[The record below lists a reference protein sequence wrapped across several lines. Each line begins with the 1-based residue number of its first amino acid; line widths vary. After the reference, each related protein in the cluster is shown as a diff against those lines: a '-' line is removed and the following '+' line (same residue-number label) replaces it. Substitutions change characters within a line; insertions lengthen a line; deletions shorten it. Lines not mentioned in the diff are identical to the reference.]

1 MTELVITLIV
11 ALGKQVLIDRG
22 EGALLLCDLLLLLEH
37 LGFFPVDGDSEL
49 KVLKLDLFILERLL
63 NLCQIGDEF
72 LVLVDEDLLLVG
84 K

>member
-1 MTELVITLIV
+1 MTELVIALIV

-63 NLCQIGDEF
+63 NWCQIGDEF